1 MMSMKDLIK
10 KEENLAKYRWSCQ
23 MCETG
28 ETFEHKFQLVTHWYE
43 AHSVKDVTYET
54 CQWCAE
60 LFVSTDSSAKVILS
74 IFSVLFASFFI
85 IILFSISLTLTM
97 GQIFQRDD

>member
-1 MMSMKDLIK
+1 
-10 KEENLAKYRWSCQ
+10 

-60 LFVSTDSSAKVILS
+60 LFVSTDSSAKVIFLFLTAS
-74 IFSVLFASFFI
+74 IALAVQGIYLMMVMMKTF
-85 IILFSISLTLTM
+85 
-97 GQIFQRDD
+97 R